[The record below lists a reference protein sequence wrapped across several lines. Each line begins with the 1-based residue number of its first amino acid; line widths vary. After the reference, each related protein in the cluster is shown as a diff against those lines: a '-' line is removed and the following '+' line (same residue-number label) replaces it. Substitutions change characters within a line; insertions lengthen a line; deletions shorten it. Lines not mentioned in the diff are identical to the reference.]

1 MPFKKYRE
9 HLIYKRLEKKV
20 STPPPST
27 STSLQ
32 SVPLATTTAESTRIN
47 EDKIVHQNESP
58 ASSARSSPQHSVTSP
73 RTLGSFFSTGSSGSN
88 RRPLSSFLINDHHN
102 DEYNAYS
109 YGLVPLSE
117 RNIYREFSVI
127 ELPNNSLEKNNN
139 INNNNTMM
147 NTWSKKSTSTS
158 TDYLHHHHHHLKVP
172 NGSSNTLPTSH
183 SVLKS
188 SPPSTSSLH
197 STSNKGSSLE
207 REKKTVRIVVEG
219 ESEGEGIKSSPETSN
234 KNGQGSSPKPHFR
247 SAFGKK
253 WGGSGSSRGE
263 VLIPIRREVANGGAR
278 SSSISSTGSG
288 SGGKKLPSK
297 SENHN
302 GSLMAMEPVPTP
314 VRSYKCTSYT
324 LNEIRSF

>member
-27 STSLQ
+27 SISLQ
-32 SVPLATTTAESTRIN
+32 SVPLATESTRIN
-47 EDKIVHQNESP
+47 EERILHQNKESP
-58 ASSARSSPQHSVTSP
+58 ASSARSSPQTVGP

-127 ELPNNSLEKNNN
+127 ELPNNNSSEKINNS
-139 INNNNTMM
+139 NNNTMM

-158 TDYLHHHHHHLKVP
+158 TDYLHHHHLKVP

-183 SVLKS
+183 SALKS

-197 STSNKGSSLE
+197 SSNKGSSLE

-219 ESEGEGIKSSPETSN
+219 ENEGDNGRKSSPETPS

-247 SAFGKK
+247 SSLGKK
-253 WGGSGSSRGE
+253 WNGGSGSSRGE
-263 VLIPIRREVANGGAR
+263 VLIPIRREVSNGSGIR
-278 SSSISSTGSG
+278 SSSISSTGS
-288 SGGKKLPSK
+288 SGGKQLPSK
-297 SENHN
+297 SENHS
-302 GSLMAMEPVPTP
+302 SLMAMEPVPTP